1 MSRAHN
7 APHGKRDKITGLESS
22 ERHEIAAGFFTSA
35 CRWSSLDTRLS
46 GSLFSPSQMFFCLC
60 AHVCE
65 GGRRRAGWFPP
76 CSADLLATL
85 GQVIPVIAAKAARRP
100 NECLRRRQGAATCIC
115 LQASRQKNNTKLE
128 LDSRLDPIYVV
139 AIFLQRHTQGWKLR
153 LYVLKMYLCNFTA
166 SQVIS
171 N

>member
-1 MSRAHN
+1 MIQFGHSA
-7 APHGKRDKITGLESS
+7 LW
-22 ERHEIAAGFFTSA
+22 FFVQSVA
-35 CRWSSLDTRLS
+35 DV
-46 GSLFSPSQMFFCLC
+46 FCLC

-128 LDSRLDPIYVV
+128 LDSRLDPIYVA

-171 N
+171 NWRDDSFVHILRWNSIFDTSLADPS